1 MSGHVAAAALGLLAL
16 TAAQPIAQSQDAP
29 SSPQKPAPLTLTGC
43 VSQQPDSGGEFT
55 FTQANGSRYR
65 LTGNKSVKS
74 YAGKRVE
81 IVSSKGGGFSVR
93 GGLQPSAN
101 VAAQAGALDP
111 AKAAIASQPGVHVTG
126 KPDEKL
132 PEFRVASVRAVE
144 GSCK

>member
-1 MSGHVAAAALGLLAL
+1 MGGHVAVAALGLVAL
-16 TAAQPIAQSQDAP
+16 TVANPIAQSQTASP
-29 SSPQKPAPLTLTGC
+29 SPEKPAALTLTGC

-81 IVSSKGGGFSVR
+81 VVSSRGGGLSVR
-93 GGLQPSAN
+93 GGLQPSVN
-101 VAAQAGALDP
+101 VAAQAGAIDP
-111 AKAAIASQPGVHVTG
+111 AQAAIASQPGVHVTG